1 MDDRW
6 VYLNDVQERD
16 PKNRDLTLRK
26 PLSEVRTAA
35 LQAAELIVVEEGFVA
50 LTARRV
56 ATEAEC
62 SVGTLYNIFGHLD
75 GLIDEVNLLTLR
87 MLGDEV
93 GAAMAKL
100 PSDARREARLSA
112 LAQMYLK
119 FARTHR
125 NRWSALFEHRGTAP
139 QNSRQQSVEQLIFG
153 RIVAAAGIN
162 PSEITDRDAE
172 SLRMLLAAIHGVVAF
187 SVNRTIPPKTAER
200 YVSLI
205 VQAGVRGYREMV
217 EEGLL

>member
-1 MDDRW
+1 M
-6 VYLNDVQERD
+6 
-16 PKNRDLTLRK
+16 TLRK
-26 PLSEVRTAA
+26 PLGEVRTAA
-35 LQAAELIVVEEGFVA
+35 LRAAELIVVEEGFAA

-56 ATEAEC
+56 AAEAEC
-62 SVGTLYNIFGHLD
+62 SVGTLYNVFGHLD
-75 GLIDEVNLLTLR
+75 GLINEVNLLTLR

-93 GAAMAKL
+93 AVTVAKL
-100 PSDARREARLSA
+100 PDDARRETRLSA
-112 LAQMYLK
+112 LAQMYLR

-125 NRWSALFEHRGTAP
+125 NRWSALFEHRPATE
-139 QNSRQQSVEQLIFG
+139 NSRQQSVEQLIFG

-162 PSEITDRDAE
+162 PADITARDAD

-187 SVNRTIPPKTAER
+187 SVNRTIPSKEAER